1 MCQLMMLVMLQWSLK
16 ANCCT
21 MKTWMKIWESFRPHR
36 TCHSRTT
43 EEDTPPG
50 MATVLVS
57 SPMEEGNIPC
67 QAAGLRMSP
76 LNDAEMQAATNPS
89 AAISANAAG

>member
-1 MCQLMMLVMLQWSLK
+1 
-16 ANCCT
+16 
-21 MKTWMKIWESFRPHR
+21 
-36 TCHSRTT
+36 
-43 EEDTPPG
+43 

-57 SPMEEGNIPC
+57 SPMEEGNIPF